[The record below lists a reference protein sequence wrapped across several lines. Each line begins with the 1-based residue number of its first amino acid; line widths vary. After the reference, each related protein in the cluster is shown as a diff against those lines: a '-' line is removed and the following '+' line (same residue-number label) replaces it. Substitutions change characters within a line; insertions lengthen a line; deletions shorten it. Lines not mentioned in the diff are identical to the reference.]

1 MARRPLEV
9 LEAASNEALEAA
21 EWYRERSEDVALAFV
36 AEIRDALARIEEAPE
51 TWPPHHHGTQ
61 RKLLNRFPY
70 EVVYRL
76 SSDRILIVAIAH
88 CKRRPAY
95 WRRR

>member
-1 MARRPLEV
+1 MAPRPLEV
-9 LEAASNEALEAA
+9 LEAAADEALEATK
-21 EWYRERSEDVALAFV
+21 WYRERSEDVALAFV
-36 AEIRDALARIEEAPE
+36 AEVRDALDRIEEAPE
-51 TWPPHHHGTQ
+51 TWPRHHHGTQ

-76 SSDRILIVAIAH
+76 LSDRILVVAIAH
-88 CKRRPAY
+88 CKRRPGY